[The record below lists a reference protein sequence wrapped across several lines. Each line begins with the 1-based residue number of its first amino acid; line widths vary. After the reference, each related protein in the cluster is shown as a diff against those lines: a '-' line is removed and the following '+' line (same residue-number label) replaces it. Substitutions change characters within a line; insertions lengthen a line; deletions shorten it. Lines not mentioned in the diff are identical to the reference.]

1 MSKEINYA
9 PATEATGATA
19 VTLTSGTEVTI
30 LSHTKLAEM
39 QKSQLSVYFNLAIG
53 AATSIEIRYYHTP
66 DDGTTW
72 YQVPSIGA
80 AGHIDDYPDVWTTT
94 SPALFVRDIAMTG
107 SKGLKITGK
116 AIAGAATATV
126 VRTMVRDN

>member
-1 MSKEINYA
+1 MSHEITYS
-9 PATEATGATA
+9 PATEATGASA

-30 LSHTKLAEM
+30 LTHTKLAEM

-53 AATSIEIRYYHTP
+53 AASSIQLRYYHTP

-72 YQVPSIGA
+72 YQVPLIGA
-80 AGHIDDYPDVWTTT
+80 SGAITDYPDVWTTS
-94 SPALFVRDIAMTG
+94 SPATFVRDIAMSG

-116 AIAGAATATV
+116 AIGGAATATV
-126 VRTMVRDN
+126 VRTLVRDN